1 MNSEDPN
8 KAGEAILEVIDNQI
22 SNNNPPQVKAAF
34 NRLRK
39 MGVSRKEAKKYI
51 ACAFSVELFDVM
63 KHEKEMDYDRYFTNL
78 ENLPE
83 MPWEDE

>member
-1 MNSEDPN
+1 MYQGDPE
-8 KAGEAILEVIDNQI
+8 KAREAILEVIENQLNDNK
-22 SNNNPPQVKAAF
+22 PPQVKEAF

-39 MGVSRKEAKKYI
+39 MGISRKESKKYI

-63 KHEKEMDYDRYFTNL
+63 KHKKEMDYDRYFTNL
-78 ENLPE
+78 KNLPE